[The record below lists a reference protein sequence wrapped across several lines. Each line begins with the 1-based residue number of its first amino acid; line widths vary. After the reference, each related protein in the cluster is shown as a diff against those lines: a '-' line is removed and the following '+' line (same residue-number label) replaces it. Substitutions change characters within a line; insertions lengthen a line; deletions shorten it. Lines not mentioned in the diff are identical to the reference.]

1 MKKRVHQ
8 IIGYLLS
15 LSLCLTLFPA
25 ASAAGADD
33 ALYAAL
39 HLYSVGLF
47 QGGGTSADGSPNFAL
62 EAPLDRAQGVTLL
75 VRLLGAEDEAKA
87 WTWGTSFSDVP
98 AWAEGYVGVAF
109 DRGLTKGVSD
119 TVFGSASPMTADQ
132 FCTLLLRSLGYD
144 DSAGD
149 FTWNTAAA
157 FAKSIGLSDRDF
169 SGTFTRG
176 DAAVLSYRTLF
187 QPVKDMADT
196 TPATRLMQDGD
207 MSAAPLDSILPAQF
221 PSELLAKAAAMPV
234 AQGAK
239 LPEWRGLSLANK
251 GWPWGG
257 AEAGVSPMYVEQDV
271 ADLADAG
278 FNFIR
283 VSLHTQNFL
292 PDMNDLTK
300 VNYVQF
306 YDVDRLLA
314 WAMERGI
321 HICLDVHNTPGSYD
335 QEPDAKTLFQNTEQ
349 QALLVEFWRVMA
361 QRYKTVPAG
370 ALSFNI
376 INEPDPPDEAAYATL
391 MRRCIDAIR
400 ASRDDRLIFVD
411 VLWTLQP
418 LESLVD
424 TGAAQ
429 SFHYYSPHN
438 FTHAGILGFPD
449 IPSTVWP
456 TSASTWQSYEE
467 PIEDVCARFATFS
480 EQYGIPV
487 MNQEFG
493 VSAKIPQAEAEKYL
507 ADLIDVCVKYN
518 IPWCG
523 WDYYGDFGILAG
535 DKESIRPGAVYEP
548 YRGLQRNISMLKFYQ
563 GYLK

>member
-1 MKKRVHQ
+1 MKKRM
-8 IIGYLLS
+8 LS
-15 LSLCLTLFPA
+15 LALALTLCFSLFPTA
-25 ASAAGADD
+25 LATETDD
-33 ALYAAL
+33 ALSAARHL
-39 HLYSVGLF
+39 HSLGLF
-47 QGGGTSADGSPNFAL
+47 QGIGVAADGSPEFAL
-62 EAPLDRAQGVTLL
+62 DRPLDRQQGVTLL
-75 VRLLGAEDEAKA
+75 VRLLGAEEEAKA
-87 WTWGTSFSDVP
+87 WTWGTVFEDVP

-109 DRGLTKGVSD
+109 DRGLTRGVSD
-119 TVFGSASPMTADQ
+119 VAFGSAAPMTADQ
-132 FCTLLLRSLGYD
+132 FCTLLLRSLDYD

-149 FTWNTAAA
+149 FAWNTAAA

-176 DAAVLSYRTLF
+176 DAAILCYRTLF
-187 QPVKDMADT
+187 QPVKGMADA
-196 TPATRLMQDGD
+196 TPATRLMQEG
-207 MSAAPLDSILPAQF
+207 ALRAGPLGGILPAPF
-221 PSELLAKAAAMPV
+221 SSELLAEAAA
-234 AQGAK
+234 
-239 LPEWRGLSLANK
+239 LPAARGRQLPAWRGLSLANK

-257 AEAGVSPMYVEQDV
+257 AEAGVPPMYVEQDV
-271 ADLADAG
+271 SDLADAG

-292 PDMNDLTK
+292 PDMSDLTK

-306 YDVDRLLA
+306 YDMDRLLT
-314 WAMERGI
+314 WAMERGV

-335 QEPDAKTLFQNTEQ
+335 QEPDDRTLFQNAGQ

-361 QRYKTVPAG
+361 QRYQDVPAG

-376 INEPDPPDEAAYATL
+376 INEPDPPDEAVYTAL

-400 ASRDDRLIFVD
+400 EARDDRLIFVD

-418 LESLVD
+418 LESLTD

-449 IPSTVWP
+449 LSSTAWP

-467 PIEDVCARFATFS
+467 PIEDVCARFAAFS
-480 EQYGIPV
+480 ERSGVPV

-493 VSAKIPQAEAEKYL
+493 VSAQIPQADAEKYL
-507 ADLIDVCVKYN
+507 ADLLDTCAKYD

-523 WDYYGDFGILAG
+523 WDYYGDFGILSG
-535 DKESIRPGAVYEP
+535 DEESIRPGAVYEP
-548 YRGLQRNISMLKFYQ
+548 YRGLQRNLSMLNFYQ
-563 GYLK
+563 DYLK